1 MSLDARLQSV
11 WYGPAWRSLPLWPL
25 ALLYRLILALRAL
38 AYRVG
43 LLRVEHVD
51 VPVVVVG
58 NLTVG
63 GTGKTPVA
71 AWLAGQLEA
80 RGKRVGVVLRGYGGS
95 HRGTPRVVAPTDDPN
110 VTGDEALVHARRGV
124 HTVVIGADRVAAARL
139 AAEQGA
145 EVIVCDDGLQHVRL
159 ARDYEIAVV
168 DGARGFGNGWLLPAG
183 PLREPAREL
192 EAVHAVVLTERSGE
206 GRADF
211 SVHSPL
217 LLRAQFDLGCAVNLV
232 TGERRPLVDF
242 IGKSNLHA
250 LAGIGHP
257 DAFFRGLEQRGLL
270 VTPHPLPDHAPLGA
284 GLLPFPADA
293 IVLMTEKD
301 AVKCRQLARPEWWW
315 VDLEVSIDRAGS
327 AALLTSVLER
337 TGLTGAGVSLG

>member
-25 ALLYRLILALRAL
+25 ALLYRLVLVLRAM

-43 LLRVEHVD
+43 LLRVEHVG
-51 VPVVVVG
+51 VPVIVVG

-71 AWLAGQLEA
+71 AWLARRLEA
-80 RGKRVGVVLRGYGGS
+80 RGRRVGVVLRGYGGS
-95 HRGTPRVVAPTDDPN
+95 HRGAPRIVTPTDDPS

-145 EVIVCDDGLQHVRL
+145 EVVVCDDGLQHVRL

-168 DGARGFGNGWLLPAG
+168 DGARGLGNRWLLPAG
-183 PLREPAREL
+183 PLREPARAL
-192 EAVHAVVLTERSGE
+192 ESVHAVIVTERGRE

-211 SVHSPL
+211 SVRSPM
-217 LLRAQFDLGCAVNLV
+217 LLRAQFELGDAVNLL
-232 TGERRPLVDF
+232 TGARRPLGEFV
-242 IGKSNLHA
+242 GTSNLHA
-250 LAGIGHP
+250 IAGIGHP
-257 DAFFRGLEQRGLL
+257 DAFFRGLEQRGLI
-270 VTPHPLPDHAPLGA
+270 VTPHPLPDHAPLGT
-284 GLLPFPADA
+284 GSLPFPADA

-301 AVKCRQLARPEWWW
+301 AVKCREIARPDWWW
-315 VDLEVSIDRAGS
+315 VDLEVSIGRAET
-327 AALLTSVLER
+327 AALLASVLER

>member
-25 ALLYRLILALRAL
+25 ALLYRSIIALRAM

-43 LLRVEHVD
+43 LLRVEHVG
-51 VPVVVVG
+51 VPVIVVG

-71 AWLAGQLEA
+71 AWVARQLEA
-80 RGKRVGVVLRGYGGS
+80 RGRRVGVVLRGYGGS
-95 HRGTPRVVAPTDDPN
+95 HRGAPRVVAATDDAGM
-110 VTGDEALVHARRGV
+110 TGDEALVHARRGV

-139 AAEQGA
+139 AALQGA

-168 DGARGFGNGWLLPAG
+168 DGARGLGNRWLLPAG
-183 PLREPAREL
+183 PLREPACEL
-192 EAVHAVVLTERSGE
+192 ESVHAVVVTERGGAE
-206 GRADF
+206 RAEF
-211 SVHSPL
+211 AVRSPL
-217 LLRAQFDLGCAVNLV
+217 LLRAQFEVGDAVNLL
-232 TGERRPLVDF
+232 TGERRPLVTF
-242 IGKSNLHA
+242 VGAPNLHA

-257 DAFFRGLEQRGLL
+257 DAFFRGLAQRGL
-270 VTPHPLPDHAPLGA
+270 VVAPHPLPDHATLAAGA
-284 GLLPFPADA
+284 LPFPAGA

-301 AVKCRQLARPEWWW
+301 AVKCRAIALPDWWW
-315 VDLEVSIDRAGS
+315 VDLEVSIDRAGA

-337 TGLTGAGVSLG
+337 TGLAGAGVPLG